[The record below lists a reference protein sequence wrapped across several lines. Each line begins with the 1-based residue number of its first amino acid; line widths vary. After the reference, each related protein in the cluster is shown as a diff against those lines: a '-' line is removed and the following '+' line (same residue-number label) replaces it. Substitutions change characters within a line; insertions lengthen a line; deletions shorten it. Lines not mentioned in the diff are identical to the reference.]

1 MMTSRE
7 QFNRVGHDSNP
18 SQTMTLTACPVGRL
32 GEGISP
38 PPLPSG
44 PLLLVLVLFFL
55 FSNGCHIGGVGGGFL
70 RLVLSASLLTL
81 LLLLQLMPVERGG
94 GFYHKEIVTFYL

>member
-1 MMTSRE
+1 MMTLWE
-7 QFNRVGHDSNP
+7 QFNLVDHDSNP

-55 FSNGCHIGGVGGGFL
+55 FSNGCHIGGVGGGIL
-70 RLVLSASLLTL
+70 KVGTLSFFAYLIIVITAHACG
-81 LLLLQLMPVERGG
+81 EGG